1 MLMMLACTGK
11 ETALTLMIVEI
22 KLTVLMLMMLAAT
35 AKRDA
40 LMLMM
45 LTGTGKGTALMLM
58 ILAGTGGGEGAD
70 ADDAGRHWRRARR

>member
-35 AKRDA
+35 AKRD
-40 LMLMM
+40 
-45 LTGTGKGTALMLM
+45 
-58 ILAGTGGGEGAD
+58 GAD
-70 ADDAGRHWRRARR
+70 ADDADWLRERDGADADDSGRHWRRGGR